1 MFQWE
6 QRSHFNHL
14 DSGERHENDI
24 ETPRTCHAASLLK
37 TFPTLN
43 SFATPVC
50 YPSLAQKVKKRSKH
64 VQDISTFVQQLLKYK
79 SAKTNNNS
87 RTLNSNLSRTWHHT
101 IANYSKAGTNPMVW
115 HNWNKEQ
122 RVNSTASVRDLYFLL
137 TRSATLVATRLHKW
151 WEVRRRGFKIIEQ
164 YWTQY
169 ACDLRPNHPNPLHIL
184 HVVLGDHC
192 TAANVAAGSWSFGR
206 MDCEVRSGHPCGS
219 GGYGSYGFKCRPW
232 VSTVDQKLAALNC
245 VVSSSLLQYNSSIFK
260 SCPLQACPSQASP
273 YKETYSWTPNLSL
286 HIKDTHVRA
295 RKHNV

>member
-1 MFQWE
+1 ML
-6 QRSHFNHL
+6 RSF
-14 DSGERHENDI
+14 SI
-24 ETPRTCHAASLLK
+24 ED
-37 TFPTLN
+37 FPTLN

-79 SAKTNNNS
+79 STKTNNNS

-122 RVNSTASVRDLYFLL
+122 RVNTTASFRDLYFLL
-137 TRSATLVATRLHKW
+137 TRSATLVATMLQKW
-151 WEVRRRGFKIIEQ
+151 WEVRRRRFKIIEQ

-219 GGYGSYGFKCRPW
+219 GAMAAMDSNVGPEFQRWNRNWQHWILLCRLYCCSKIQ
-232 VSTVDQKLAALNC
+232 VY
-245 VVSSSLLQYNSSIFK
+245 SSHAHCK
-260 SCPLQACPSQASP
+260 RAQAKQVL
-273 YKETYSWTPNLSL
+273 T
-286 HIKDTHVRA
+286 
-295 RKHNV
+295 RKHTAQRQIYLSTSKIHM